1 LGLSKAYRLKN
12 WRDFRTVYQR
22 GGRYSS
28 PHLILRVLKQTS
40 ENQIKPSQPSRFGL
54 SVSKKV
60 SKKAVIRNQIKRQLR
75 RAIQELLPIISNSW
89 QVVIVVRSEAIECN
103 YEHFLR
109 ELKQLLIKAEII
121 YGH

>member
-1 LGLSKAYRLKN
+1 MGLSKAYRLKN
-12 WRDFRTVYQR
+12 WRDFRAVYQQ
-22 GGRYSS
+22 GGRYASS
-28 PHLILRVLKQTS
+28 HLLLRVL
-40 ENQIKPSQPSRFGL
+40 EPAANNPPKPSQPSRFGL

-75 RAIQELLPIISNSW
+75 RVIQELLPQITNGW
-89 QVVIVVRSEAIECN
+89 QIVIVARPNAIECK

-109 ELKQLLIKAEII
+109 ELKQLLIKARII